1 MIRLQ
6 PRLFMQFLRSIVL
19 TIALVMVTNIPG
31 FAQAPTRSILR
42 VGSQGTDVTEL
53 QSTLKLLGYYAGAV
67 NGVFEESTAQAV
79 TRFQSAA
86 GITADGIVGS
96 ETWNRLFPTSEPVAV
111 NPPQRPQTPVE
122 SRRPEPAP
130 SGEFPILRRGARG
143 EAVRGLQNR
152 LSAIGVYQG
161 EIDGI
166 FGPGTEEAV
175 KAAQN
180 KFGLEADGIVG
191 GATWAAILR

>member
-1 MIRLQ
+1 
-6 PRLFMQFLRSIVL
+6 
-19 TIALVMVTNIPG
+19 
-31 FAQAPTRSILR
+31 
-42 VGSQGTDVTEL
+42 
-53 QSTLKLLGYYAGAV
+53 
-67 NGVFEESTAQAV
+67 
-79 TRFQSAA
+79 
-86 GITADGIVGS
+86 
-96 ETWNRLFPTSEPVAV
+96 V
-111 NPPQRPQTPVE
+111 NPPQRPQTPQTPVE
-122 SRRPEPAP
+122 LRRPEPAP

-143 EAVRGLQNR
+143 EAVRGLQSR

-175 KAAQN
+175 KAAQS